1 MKKPTPSRQ
10 AEPEPEPEPAPP
22 VVEEAPPV
30 VSVVDDDE
38 AELMRKVA
46 SLLDDVPFP
55 EAK

>member
-1 MKKPTPSRQ
+1 
-10 AEPEPEPEPAPP
+10 
-22 VVEEAPPV
+22 
-30 VSVVDDDE
+30 VVDDDE